1 MDLVEAIESRRS
13 VRAYLPTPVPQKTVA
28 KILQL
33 SLRSPSGTN
42 MQPWIVH
49 AVSGDVRQGI
59 TDDVIASRLRVRE
72 TGVAEHEGERVFYP
86 DNLGEPWR
94 ARRRAVG
101 WDLYGLLD
109 IKKGDRERTFEQH
122 NRNYTLFDAPVG
134 LFIFI
139 DKSLEVGSWLDLGML
154 MQTIM
159 LVARQHGLHTCPQ
172 AAWHMYHKIVRK
184 WTGAGEN
191 EALAAVITL
200 GYEDTSAIENTLRTP
215 REPLE
220 KVVAFSGF
228 D

>member
-13 VRAYLPTPVPQKTVA
+13 VRAYLPTPVPQETVA
-28 KILQL
+28 AIMEL

-42 MQPWIVH
+42 MQPWTVH
-49 AVSGDVRQGI
+49 AVSGAVKQGI
-59 TDDVIASRLRVRE
+59 ADDVIASRLRVRE
-72 TGVAEHEGERVFYP
+72 TGVQEHHGERVFYP
-86 DNLGEPWR
+86 DALGEPWR
-94 ARRRAVG
+94 ARRRAIG
-101 WDLYGLLD
+101 WDLYGLLG
-109 IKKGDRERTFEQH
+109 IKKGDRERTFDQH

-134 LFIFI
+134 LFVFI

-159 LVARQHGLHTCPQ
+159 LVAREHGLHTCPQ
-172 AAWHMYHKIVRK
+172 AAWHIYHQIVRK

-191 EALAAVITL
+191 ESLAAVIAL
-200 GYEDTSAIENTLRTP
+200 GYEDTLAIENTLRTP

-220 KVVAFSGF
+220 KVVTFSGF